1 MKFITKQ
8 QQEEAAKTT
17 MIGMLKGGILGLGL
31 AIPALHFASKRYPTI
46 RAIPPVQRGWL
57 LLISTLGVGM
67 TNAELS
73 YEAYLKSQWHGRTA
87 EILRREQAEE
97 EAGIQALSLKGRAL
111 HWAKD
116 NRFGIIGM
124 SWVTAMAISG
134 GLVFAL
140 SQKIVQVRMYAQGV
154 TIAVLLASAGLSAIH
169 LPDEE
174 ALEHNE
180 KLRAPGEAEAW
191 KHMIDNSPSNA
202 QRVPYTPP
210 SHHHDAARQSSAV
223 QLDLGDQPSYHI
235 QFGNGVVV
243 EAYNDHHSPSHSGND
258 TMKIVTKEEQ
268 EEAARVTMW
277 GAFRGG
283 VLGLTI
289 AAPSLYIAGVL
300 YPKVR
305 RIPIAQK
312 TWLMMIATLGFGMT
326 NAELTYNEYLT
337 MQRYKRIM
345 AELEQQ

>member
-1 MKFITKQ
+1 MKLITKQ

-134 GLVFAL
+134 GLVFARNRV

-180 KLRAPGEAEAW
+180 KLRAPGEAW
-191 KHMIDNSPSNA
+191 KLMIDNSPSNA
-202 QRVPYTPP
+202 QRVPYVPP
-210 SHHHDAARQSSAV
+210 SHHHHDAAHPSS
-223 QLDLGDQPSYHI
+223 
-235 QFGNGVVV
+235 
-243 EAYNDHHSPSHSGND
+243 
-258 TMKIVTKEEQ
+258 
-268 EEAARVTMW
+268 
-277 GAFRGG
+277 
-283 VLGLTI
+283 
-289 AAPSLYIAGVL
+289 
-300 YPKVR
+300 
-305 RIPIAQK
+305 
-312 TWLMMIATLGFGMT
+312 
-326 NAELTYNEYLT
+326 
-337 MQRYKRIM
+337 
-345 AELEQQ
+345 